1 VRAPELPRREAAVQ
15 AVSVRPPAAAVVGG
29 VGREGP
35 GLDEVLEDG
44 HEEEERD
51 EDGRGREPEGDGV
64 HGRAQVPER
73 GRLAPRARVRGG
85 CGGLRRRAVV
95 NVVVAKCQEEPTRRR
110 PARLPLYLKPVT
122 ELIRK

>member
-1 VRAPELPRREAAVQ
+1 VQ
-15 AVSVRPPAAAVVGG
+15 AVSVRPPAAVVGG